1 MEEEG
6 KVVLLVEEYGEE
18 VKVKGNREEVSVGGR
33 VRRGDDL
40 GGRGRGRARRGGEIG
55 GLVGKERNGR
65 TEGPRVERRKQAI
78 SRLNNTREEIQ
89 SNRLTLT
96 VLRSLTAT
104 TMSSSMASSSP
115 KQEMRLSKT
124 ARQPILKSCLRKL
137 SLKREERNFSKNPVT
152 TEVKA

>member
-1 MEEEG
+1 MKMGRVDEEEG

-89 SNRLTLT
+89 SNREKK
-96 VLRSLTAT
+96 
-104 TMSSSMASSSP
+104 ASP
-115 KQEMRLSKT
+115 
-124 ARQPILKSCLRKL
+124 
-137 SLKREERNFSKNPVT
+137 
-152 TEVKA
+152 